1 MENDNNIQMRCN
13 AESAAPNRG
22 GDASAARPGPGL
34 PPEALAPR
42 LAELKRQIALRQ
54 AMA

>member
-1 MENDNNIQMRCN
+1 MQNDNYIPMHRN
-13 AESAAPNRG
+13 ADSAAPKRG
-22 GDASAARPGPGL
+22 GDASTARPGPGL

-42 LAELKRQIALRQ
+42 LAELKRQIAWRQ